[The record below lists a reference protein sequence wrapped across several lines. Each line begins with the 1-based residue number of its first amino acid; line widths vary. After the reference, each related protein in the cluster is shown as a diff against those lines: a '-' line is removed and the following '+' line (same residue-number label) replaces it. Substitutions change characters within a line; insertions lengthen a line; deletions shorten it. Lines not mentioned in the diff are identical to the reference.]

1 MSDECII
8 HDMREICKM
17 LFAISCIWLVTDA
30 VSTLQLAILLWIAVS
45 PNDAADPICFIYR
58 IRSSPCRKMTGAS
71 FPQGRAYGG
80 QDTVLLQIHLSG
92 RTRETLIKSLSDLA
106 LVLSYKARNK
116 PPRIAS
122 YLRRVMTKHWMK
134 NTCQVGLCDLISV
147 SQRRTML
154 LCTHPQVGCTWGSL
168 RNQNSLYKRI
178 PRLAGSCKSG
188 VFVSL
193 QFGGTIWVRTG
204 DLFDVSEAL

>member
-1 MSDECII
+1 MSQLYDRHSQFPGTFLYIAQKPAIVAGFFMVGLFGFEPKTSSMSTKRSNQLSYNPMSDECII

-80 QDTVLLQIHLSG
+80 QNTDLLQIHLSG
-92 RTRETLIKSLSDLA
+92 RTRETNASLHSSASCLYVGISQKSELIIQA
-106 LVLSYKARNK
+106 NT
-116 PPRIAS
+116 PPCRI
-122 YLRRVMTKHWMK
+122 L
-134 NTCQVGLCDLISV
+134 
-147 SQRRTML
+147 
-154 LCTHPQVGCTWGSL
+154 
-168 RNQNSLYKRI
+168 
-178 PRLAGSCKSG
+178 
-188 VFVSL
+188 
-193 QFGGTIWVRTG
+193 
-204 DLFDVSEAL
+204 